1 MICAQNGDLLPSDL
15 GAERFTRTYTMI
27 EAAQV
32 AAERNAGRLW
42 SHCSTPQLYDHSM
55 EMLFKSCKKEDNCLR
70 DDPDRPY
77 YVISPDGAIGRVCH
91 KNGSEALEWIFFTD
105 KDCPDSLPDSLTPY
119 THLCFE

>member
-1 MICAQNGDLLPSDL
+1 MFCAQNSALPPSDL
-15 GAERFTRTYTMI
+15 GAERYTRTYTMA

-32 AAERNAGRLW
+32 AAERNACRQW
-42 SHCSTPQLYDHSM
+42 SHCDTPQLYDRSI
-55 EMLFKSCKKEDNCLR
+55 EMLFKSCEKEDNFFR

-105 KDCPDSLPDSLTPY
+105 KDCPDNLPDSLTPY